1 MPASW
6 FDVLVDNPAP
16 EGIGLP
22 ESVRAVYG
30 GDWKLAADS
39 GRPYIYV
46 NFVVSR
52 DGRVSFNETEHMGG
66 GPVSSFDRRDQWL
79 MGLLRARADA
89 VLVGDATVRAEPDHV
104 WTAEYIF
111 PEDDAA
117 FRSLREAEGR
127 APRPLQ
133 VVLSLKGDLP
143 GGAASLASGDVLV
156 PTTSAGARRL
166 QDASGFEVLELGE
179 DEVDL
184 PRLVATL
191 AKRFGVRTLLCE
203 GGPRVYGSVLR
214 SGLAFDEFL
223 TLSPLVIG
231 ADERHE
237 RPSLVEGA
245 AFAPGAAPSSK
256 LLSVRRG
263 GDYLYLRSRYTGA

>member
-1 MPASW
+1 MPAGW
-6 FDVLVDNPAP
+6 FDVLMDESTP

-30 GDWKLAADS
+30 GDWKLGPDS
-39 GRPYIYV
+39 GRPHIYV

-52 DGRVSFNETEHMGG
+52 DGRVSFNEPEHMGG
-66 GPVSSFDRRDQWL
+66 GWVSSFDRRDQWL

-89 VLVGDATVRAEPDHV
+89 VLVGDATVRAEPDHI

-111 PEDDAA
+111 PDDGAA

-127 APRPLQ
+127 SARPLQ
-133 VVLSLKGDLP
+133 VILSLEGSLP
-143 GGAASLASGDVLV
+143 TRAASLASGNVFV
-156 PTTSAGARRL
+156 STTSAGARRL
-166 QDASGFEVLELGE
+166 EDAVDFEVLELGE
-179 DEVDL
+179 EEVDL
-184 PRLVATL
+184 PQLVATL
-191 AKRFGVRTLLCE
+191 AERFGVRTLLCE

-214 SGLAFDEFL
+214 SGLAFDEFI

-231 ADERHE
+231 GDERDE

-245 AFAPGAAPSSK
+245 AFAPGGAPSST

-263 GDYLYLRSRYTGA
+263 GDYLYLRSRYAGA